1 MTRTRTRTRTSHT
14 VAALTACLGALAYA
28 VSKVELAR
36 DGELGMPGF
45 PAPAEA
51 YGAVADVATA
61 QWANAAL
68 GLLMA
73 VVALLLLRLPRT
85 RLVRWP
91 ALAASWVGIAMV
103 GSGVL
108 GFGARAAGL
117 APGLGPTP
125 PHLPTALAALFVGAV
140 WAAAWAV
147 AALGAAGGGRGGRG
161 RQRTAT
167 GATGVPTAPTN
178 GSGIAESRKV

>member
-1 MTRTRTRTRTSHT
+1 MPRSRTTHT
-14 VAALTACLGALAYA
+14 VAALTACLGALAYT
-28 VSKVELAR
+28 VSKVDLAT

-61 QWANAAL
+61 QLANAGL

-85 RLVRWP
+85 RLIRWP
-91 ALAASWVGIAMV
+91 ALGASWAGIAMV
-103 GSGVL
+103 GAGVL

-125 PHLPTALAALFVGAV
+125 PHLPTALAALLVGAV

-147 AALGAAGGGRGGRG
+147 AAVCAVRTG
-161 RQRTAT
+161 QRTAT
-167 GATGVPTAPTN
+167 GATGAPTAPTK
-178 GSGIAESRKV
+178 GSGTAARRKA